1 MTSARTLVS
10 TLLVGAACITGLSAC
25 GGDDNTIASS
35 SFVDGCKDG
44 VETNAT
50 AKAYSTDICTCAQ
63 DKLKAQ
69 GLGDKTPDDA
79 DVKEP
84 AIKAVAACTREK
96 VFGQG

>member
-50 AKAYSTDICTCAQ
+50 VKAYADDICTCAQ

-69 GLGDKTPDDA
+69 GLGDKTPDDKGA
-79 DVKEP
+79 QEAATK
-84 AIKAVAACTREK
+84 AIIACTREK
-96 VFGQG
+96 ISGQ